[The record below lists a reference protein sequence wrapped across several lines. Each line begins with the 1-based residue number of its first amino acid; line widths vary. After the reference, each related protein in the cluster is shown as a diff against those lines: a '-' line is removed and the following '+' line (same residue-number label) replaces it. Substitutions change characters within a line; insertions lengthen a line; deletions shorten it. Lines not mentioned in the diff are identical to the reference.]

1 MIAIVDGELCIGCGQ
16 CEELCPDVFEI
27 EGEKATVIS
36 DEIPED
42 ALDACYEA
50 VESCPVDAIIL
61 EEDE

>member
-27 EGEKATVIS
+27 DGERAHVVANEVP
-36 DEIPED
+36 DD
-42 ALDACYEA
+42 AIDACYEA
-50 VESCPVDAIIL
+50 VENCPVDAIIL